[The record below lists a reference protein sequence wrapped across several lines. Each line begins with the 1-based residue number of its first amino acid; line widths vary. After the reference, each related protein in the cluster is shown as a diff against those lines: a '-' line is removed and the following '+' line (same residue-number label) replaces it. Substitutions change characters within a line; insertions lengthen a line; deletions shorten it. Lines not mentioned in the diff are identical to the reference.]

1 MKKVIITTLVQFI
14 TFVLIYTVLGYFFNE
29 PKTNFI
35 EYLKSET
42 YKNLFFLI
50 LMFVVFFVAN
60 YISKDKEI
68 TWETIFKKQK
78 RE

>member
-42 YKNLFFLI
+42 YKNLVVLG
-50 LMFVVFFVAN
+50 LMFILFFIGN
-60 YISKDKEI
+60 YINRNKEI

>member
-14 TFVLIYTVLGYFFNE
+14 TFVLIYTVLGYYFNE

-35 EYLKSET
+35 EYLKTET

-50 LMFVVFFVAN
+50 LMFVVFFIGN

-68 TWETIFKKQK
+68 TWKDIFKKNK
-78 RE
+78 K

>member
-50 LMFVVFFVAN
+50 LMFILFFIGN
-60 YISKDKEI
+60 YINRNKEI